1 MLEATR
7 AEPQRLA
14 TNSIKVVNM
23 APNFEALSLI
33 AEVALGIVGFS
44 AILIGLNRSPAG
56 LSEPDDF
63 RIRLLSFSGFG
74 ALFAALLPFAAFD
87 LENSHHAWRIV
98 TWTLAFYALLGLL
111 VFPRKMLFLRAKG
124 YVTFFPFHIFAFQ
137 TGILSL
143 VFVLSTFMII
153 DWIEEKALCYTVC
166 LLLYLAQSS
175 VAFFRTMFVRV
186 TSDFD

>member
-1 MLEATR
+1 
-7 AEPQRLA
+7 
-14 TNSIKVVNM
+14 M

-87 LENSHHAWRIV
+87 LENSHYAWRIV
-98 TWTLAFYALLGLL
+98 TWSLAIYAFWGLWI
-111 VFPRKMLFLRAKG
+111 FPRRMLSLRAKG
-124 YVTFFPFHIFAFQ
+124 YGAFFPFHIFVFQ

-143 VFVLSTFMII
+143 VVILSGFMII
-153 DWIEEKALCYTVC
+153 YWIEDRTFCYTVC
-166 LLLYLAQSS
+166 LLLYLTQSS

-186 TSDFD
+186 TSEFNEPAHTRDEHR

>member
-1 MLEATR
+1 M
-7 AEPQRLA
+7 P
-14 TNSIKVVNM
+14 
-23 APNFEALSLI
+23 PNFEALSLI

-44 AILIGLNRSPAG
+44 AILIGLNRSQAG

-87 LENSHHAWRIV
+87 VENSHDAWRIV
-98 TWTLAFYALLGLL
+98 TWTLACYALFGLMI
-111 VFPRKMLFLRAKG
+111 FPQKMLFLRAKG
-124 YVTFFPFHIFAFQ
+124 YVTLFPLHIFAVQ
-137 TGILSL
+137 TGILLL
-143 VFVLSTFMII
+143 VFVLSTFMVVG
-153 DWIEEKALCYTVC
+153 WIEEKALCYTVC

-186 TSDFD
+186 TSEVDQASSVRDEHR

>member
-1 MLEATR
+1 M
-7 AEPQRLA
+7 RLA
-14 TNSIKVVNM
+14 TNSFKVGKM

-33 AEVALGIVGFS
+33 PEVALGIVGFS

-111 VFPRKMLFLRAKG
+111 VFPRKMLSLRAKG

-166 LLLYLAQSS
+166 LLLYLTQSS